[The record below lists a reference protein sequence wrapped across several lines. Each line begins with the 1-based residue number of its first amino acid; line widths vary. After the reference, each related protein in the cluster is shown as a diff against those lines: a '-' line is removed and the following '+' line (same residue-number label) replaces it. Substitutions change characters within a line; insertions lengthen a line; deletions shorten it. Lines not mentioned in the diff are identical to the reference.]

1 MNESTI
7 LATKTFTG
15 SASLAAVGIKLAE
28 LKLFEPIAHQV
39 QIAQKTIKDRPSDTL
54 YDAFISILAGA
65 QGLVE
70 ITTRLRADV
79 GLQRAFGRSRCAEQ
93 SVVQD
98 TLNACT
104 AENVQQMEQAIDS
117 MYRQQSQGYQHTY
130 QASFQVLDVD
140 MSGLPCGPKAAFAT
154 TGYFATQRNRR
165 GRQLGRV
172 LASQYGEVVVDR
184 LFDGK
189 TQLTR
194 ALQPLLL
201 ATEETLQLDEDKR
214 RQTIVRVD
222 AGGGSLG
229 DVNWLLARG
238 YLVHGKDYSGKQAK
252 RLANSVVDWY
262 ADPHQPEREFGW
274 VSETTDAY
282 VRPVKRIAVRC
293 RKQDGEFTYGVL
305 ISAASAHNVLV
316 LTGQPLSLL
325 DNPAAVRLSYVIF
338 YDQRGGGVETSF
350 KGDKQGLGMSKRS
363 KKRFEAQQ
371 MLMLL
376 GSLAHNVIIWARGWL
391 TVPTLHHYG
400 MLRMVRDVLH
410 ISGFLVF
417 DAAGQIIQLVLN
429 QAAPLAPALVHPLRS
444 LLASTHVAV
453 NSSERSPRK
462 RQKHPP
468 VGHMPL

>member
-1 MNESTI
+1 MNESITSM
-7 LATKTFTG
+7 TKTFTG
-15 SASLAAVGIKLAE
+15 SASLAAIGIKLSE
-28 LKLFEPIAHQV
+28 LKLFEPIAQRV
-39 QIAQKTIKDRPSDTL
+39 QIAQKTIKDKPSDKL
-54 YDAFISILAGA
+54 YDALISMLAGA
-65 QGLVE
+65 HGLVE
-70 ITTRLRADV
+70 INTRLRADV
-79 GLQRAFGRSRCAEQ
+79 ALQRAFGRSRCAEQ

-104 AENVQQMEQAIDS
+104 AAQVKQMEQAMDTI
-117 MYRQQSQGYQHTY
+117 YRQHSQGYQHDY
-130 QASFQVLDVD
+130 QVSFQVLDVD

-154 TGYFATQRNRR
+154 KGYFAKQRNRR

-172 LASQYGEVVVDR
+172 LARNSGEVVVDR

-194 ALQPLLL
+194 ALQPLVL
-201 ATEETLQLDEDKR
+201 AAEETLRLDEDKR

-222 AGGGSLG
+222 AGGGSLDG
-229 DVNWLLARG
+229 VNWLLARG
-238 YLVHGKDYSGKQAK
+238 YLVHCKDYSGQQAK
-252 RLANSVVDWY
+252 RLATSVADWY
-262 ADPHQPEREFGW
+262 VDPHQPERQFGW
-274 VSETTDAY
+274 VTEAAEAY

-293 RKQDGEFTYGVL
+293 RKPDGEFAYGVL
-305 ISAASAHNVLV
+305 ISALSAQHVLG

-325 DNPAAVRLSYVIF
+325 DDPAAVLLAYVIF
-338 YDQRGGGVETSF
+338 YDQRGGGVETAF

-391 TVPTLHHYG
+391 AVPTLHRYG

-429 QAAPLAPALVHPLRS
+429 QAAPLAPALVYSLRS
-444 LLASTHVAV
+444 LLAPTHVVV
-453 NSSERSPRK
+453 NLG
-462 RQKHPP
+462 QT
-468 VGHMPL
+468 